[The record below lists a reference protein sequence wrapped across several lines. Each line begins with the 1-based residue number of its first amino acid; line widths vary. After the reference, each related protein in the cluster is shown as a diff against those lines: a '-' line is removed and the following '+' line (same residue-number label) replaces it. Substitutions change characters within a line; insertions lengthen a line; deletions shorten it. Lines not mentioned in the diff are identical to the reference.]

1 MSERGPAPDVWREAV
16 RRLEP
21 HALKLRFL
29 AVGAFNTAFGVAIF
43 PLLMWG
49 LGRFG
54 LHYMAVLVI
63 SQGVGTLVGFTT
75 QKTFV
80 FRTRG
85 NYLAEFARFST
96 YYVGTYVV
104 NWLVLPVLVEGFH
117 VNPMLAQPVFVVFVV
132 FTSYFWH
139 SRFTFGARG
148 ADK

>member
-1 MSERGPAPDVWREAV
+1 MAIDIWREAV

-29 AVGAFNTAFGVAIF
+29 AVGLFNTAFGVAIF

-49 LGRFG
+49 LGRFH

-63 SQGVGTLVGFTT
+63 AQVLGTLVGFTT

-85 NYLAEFARFST
+85 HYFREFIRFST
-96 YYVGTYVV
+96 YYVGTYAV

-117 VNPMLAQPVFVVFVV
+117 VNPLVAQPGFVVFVV

-139 SRFTFGARG
+139 SRFTFGGRRANG
-148 ADK
+148 K